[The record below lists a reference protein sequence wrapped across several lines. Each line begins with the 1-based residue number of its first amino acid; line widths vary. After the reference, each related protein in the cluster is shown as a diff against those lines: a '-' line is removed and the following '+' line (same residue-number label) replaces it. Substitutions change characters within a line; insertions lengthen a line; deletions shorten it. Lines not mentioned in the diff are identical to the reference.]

1 LVLIDELDAH
11 MHPRWQQVLVSRL
24 KTVFPNIQ
32 FIASTHSPLIIGGLD
47 RKEVECFT
55 IRDGKVV
62 KVDFAPDMTLGR
74 TDQILSGELFRLPGT
89 LDPTTKKLI
98 AEYESLLGKSNPG
111 DAEKERLNALARLL
125 EERIPPAP
133 EGMVERRAR
142 ELLEALQAGDE
153 QSAPP
158 RVQDRMAQLAKALSA
173 RPA

>member
-1 LVLIDELDAH
+1 
-11 MHPRWQQVLVSRL
+11 
-24 KTVFPNIQ
+24 
-32 FIASTHSPLIIGGLD
+32 
-47 RKEVECFT
+47 
-55 IRDGKVV
+55 
-62 KVDFAPDMTLGR
+62 
-74 TDQILSGELFRLPGT
+74 LPGT